1 MYFFMPQFFFC
12 YIFVLLS
19 KQAFTFDKI
28 SALYTSYY
36 SILGMAMILPEI
48 ISGFRL
54 LFFV

>member
-48 ISGFRL
+48 ISGF
-54 LFFV
+54 